1 LSEVENITDQIPSS
15 YYMKPDSRKIRK
27 IIKSALIE
35 DKAYNDI
42 TTKAIGHFGKR
53 GTARIIAKQ
62 TGVISGI
69 PIAIESFKSINKEIS
84 VLKKVKDGSRIKNN
98 ETVLI
103 VNGDIE
109 AILKAER
116 TALNFLS
123 HLSGISTLTAEFV
136 KRLKGT
142 RTKLLDTRKTLPG
155 LREIEKYAVQ
165 MGGGENHRFDLS
177 DMYLIKENHIAA
189 AGGLENAIELVI
201 IHRKRIT
208 SRRKFKVP
216 QIEVEVTNLN
226 ELKIALNYD
235 VDRIMLDNFTPQLVK
250 KAILLVKKKKNNKI
264 KLEASG
270 GMDLSNISKYA
281 ATGVDYIS
289 VGALTHSAPAFNF
302 SLLIDK

>member
-1 LSEVENITDQIPSS
+1 MSEVENITDQIPSS